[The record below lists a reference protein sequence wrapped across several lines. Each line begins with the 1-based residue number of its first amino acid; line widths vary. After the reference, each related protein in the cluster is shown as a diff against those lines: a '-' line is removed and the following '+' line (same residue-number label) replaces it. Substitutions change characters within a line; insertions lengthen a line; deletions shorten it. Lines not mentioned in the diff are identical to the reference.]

1 MAIMSLK
8 GLPIIQVRKVLLK
21 TAQKHVN
28 TLGWVQR
35 AIVLAAEEHQFPV
48 PVANRVFKVP
58 DLIEFTMDGWSSQ
71 LREETKGLQLPGD
84 FKEKLHFLLRKR
96 LEYEVPYLPRWHEA
110 MKLGVSTPFNM
121 FMTAYKLLGHMEQVW
136 RLAGDVSK
144 DSAWVSKQAALLNV
158 FSTTELQM
166 LRDSSEGRQAT
177 WTLLSQA
184 IDQHYPTLTG
194 STPVWSAPCTVYSVA
209 AKVFDVQAFVPTR

>member
-1 MAIMSLK
+1 MSLK
-8 GLPIIQVRKVLLK
+8 GLPIIQVRKTLLK

-28 TLGWVQR
+28 SLGWVQR
-35 AIVLAAEEHQFPV
+35 AIVLAAEEHNFPV
-48 PVANRVFKVP
+48 PVANRVFKVT
-58 DLIEFTMDGWSSQ
+58 DLVEFTMDNWSNQ
-71 LREETKGLQLPGD
+71 LREETKGVTLPAEL
-84 FKEKLHFLLRKR
+84 KEKLHFLLRKR
-96 LEYEVPYLPRWHEA
+96 LEYEVPFLPRWHEA

-136 RLAGDVSK
+136 RLAGDVNK

-158 FSTTELQM
+158 FSTTELH
-166 LRDSSEGRQAT
+166 LLKDTSEGRQAS

-194 STPVWSAPCTVYSVA
+194 STPIWSSPCSVYSVA
-209 AKVFDVQAFVPTR
+209 SKVFDVQAFSPSR